1 MIDTERETRSRGS
14 NTTVVGAVVELE
26 VAADLMS
33 KGFVVYRNM
42 SPTGPV
48 DMVAIAEN
56 GRVRKIQAT
65 RGRVGIDGLRTFAN
79 HKDQPNWD
87 VLAVRFPEGVHY
99 YSRRG
104 NQLALDGRV
113 GEQTSR
119 ALSLLKRKK
128 RMVGPRVA
136 QTVTGIESARFKE
149 HSQYVPLPG
158 QPGVEV
164 RAWGPAFLE
173 ATRPNPMS
181 QAEAERNEA
190 LASRALERLL
200 APA

>member
-1 MIDTERETRSRGS
+1 MNETEQEIRARGT
-14 NTTVVGAVVELE
+14 NTIVVGAVVELE

-65 RGRVGIDGLRTFAN
+65 LGRVGVDGLRVFNN
-79 HKDQPNWD
+79 HRGQPNWD
-87 VLAVRFPEGVHY
+87 VLAVKFPEGVHY

-104 NQLALDGRV
+104 NQLALGGRV
-113 GEQTSR
+113 GEHTSR
-119 ALSLLKRKK
+119 ALGLSKRRK
-128 RMVGPRVA
+128 RMVGPRSA
-136 QTVTGIESARFKE
+136 SMVTRAESAPPEEQSR
-149 HSQYVPLPG
+149 YVPLPG

-173 ATRPNPMS
+173 ATRPSPVS
-181 QAEAERNEA
+181 QAEAGRNEA
-190 LASRALERLL
+190 LANRALDRLL
-200 APA
+200 ATA

>member
-1 MIDTERETRSRGS
+1 MNEVEPERQARET
-14 NTTVVGAVVELE
+14 NTIVVGAVVELE

-48 DMVAIAEN
+48 DMVAISEN

-65 RGRVGIDGLRTFAN
+65 RGRVGVDGVRAFDN
-79 HKDQPNWD
+79 HRDQPNWD
-87 VLAVRFPEGVHY
+87 VLAVRFPEGVYY

-104 NQLALDGRV
+104 NQLALGGRV

-119 ALSLLKRKK
+119 ALGLRKRSK
-128 RMVGPRVA
+128 RVVRPRTVSMVTRV
-136 QTVTGIESARFKE
+136 ESVILEEQSR
-149 HSQYVPLPG
+149 YVPLPG

-173 ATRPNPMS
+173 ATRSRPVS
-181 QAEAERNEA
+181 QAEAERNGA
-190 LASRALERLL
+190 LANRALERLL